1 MYAVVGCTQ
10 CGSYWLLSDPGE
22 SASATC
28 PRCGRSHQTKK
39 LKRFFESEDR
49 DAARQA
55 RAALLAKKHGDSAE
69 FADVA
74 HVSELEAQLDDR
86 AVSDEE
92 FLEGSGI
99 DADEVAAAGETR
111 KNAAR
116 SRDEIV
122 RDAVR
127 EHDTEADVL
136 DYAEEHGVPRDAASD
151 LLEKLR
157 RRGDV
162 VESGGTL
169 RLL

>member
-10 CGSYWLLSDPGE
+10 CGNYWLLSDPGE
-22 SASATC
+22 SKSATC
-28 PRCGRSHQTKK
+28 PRCGRSHQTRK
-39 LKRFFESEDR
+39 LKRFFTSDDR
-49 DAARQA
+49 DAAREA
-55 RAALLAKKHGDSAE
+55 RAALLAKKHGDSAA

-74 HVSELEAQLDDR
+74 HVSDLEAQIDGR

-99 DADEVAAAGETR
+99 DASEVAAAGDTSKTR
-111 KNAAR
+111 SR
-116 SRDEIV
+116 SRDQIV
-122 RDAVR
+122 RDGVAECATEDAVI
-127 EHDTEADVL
+127 
-136 DYAEEHGVPRDAASD
+136 DYAVEHGVPRDAASK

-157 RRGDV
+157 RRGDI